1 MYIYLYMLSK
11 EKWNMPIHKRLLL
24 FSVYRQSTSN
34 NIIRMNAHCPS
45 IIDLMCN
52 NVCADC
58 NTVQSLYGTDQYGQK
73 LYQNSNLPIAC
84 TSKGK
89 CTENAATIE
98 FDVNLYT

>member
-73 LYQNSNLPIAC
+73 LCIKIA
-84 TSKGK
+84 TYPLLAHPKGSVRK
-89 CTENAATIE
+89 MR
-98 FDVNLYT
+98 LQLSLM